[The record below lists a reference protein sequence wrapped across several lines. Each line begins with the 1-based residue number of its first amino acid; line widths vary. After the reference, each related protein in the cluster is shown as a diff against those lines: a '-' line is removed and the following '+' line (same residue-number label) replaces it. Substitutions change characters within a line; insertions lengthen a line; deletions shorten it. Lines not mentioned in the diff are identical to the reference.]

1 MLSMRF
7 GLQTPKNR
15 VESHLCFKRAVCVRR
30 WEGTAPSSPQKGNAF
45 LCLFCWL
52 SLGCCSVG
60 RMQELLQE
68 QRISSRKCAAC
79 GMATVTSSRGNTEV
93 VTARRTES
101 QDVPGIISLFSP
113 VTEDLFGRIDVTYL
127 LELSNLALTLCNEKN
142 EVIAHAAFL
151 DYPNWNI
158 TDQAEWE
165 PFLHENYTN
174 NKCTPLNTLFM
185 HLFVAKEEYAAG
197 CSQEIF
203 RRAFVLLP
211 ELQFILLF
219 IPPEE
224 KLGFSHSELDM
235 GNVFERMMP
244 VPGSPVERG
253 FTLLACPRH
262 HCHPQLYVRQ
272 ARMEDYDD
280 LMLIWTPQS
289 ETLKETYGEYL
300 LVDLIEREGE
310 ENQAAVCEVDGTA
323 VGFMSLCSHVNVSLF
338 QECFDLGPFHGFCK
352 PHPEDILKV
361 PQKPSIQG
369 DKDEST
375 QTSQKPEPIS
385 SQNLEHVPGADAA
398 DVQKDG
404 VVTVSQTELPVGDV
418 NNTGSKSSTAPL
430 LETDVEGD
438 LCPMYRGASNVF
450 RIRLLCIDEK
460 YETRSLDF
468 LHYAFNVFPDRD
480 LCVIL
485 VPHHVQEFPL
495 IRSFVRAVPSCTSR
509 LGRELYVFH
518 RAGLLTSFNVRKAAT
533 SDLQGV
539 KMLVETLSLNE
550 RIWNDSK
557 IFTEARRDPDGMPV
571 QAFVAEVL
579 DQIVGVSV
587 TRDEMDIEYI
597 RSHYNIEDFI
607 HFNHHHQEEHGH
619 LCHFV
624 LNPVFHHY
632 TKYFLKEILRLGHKS
647 SLYYPIYPEYV
658 EGKFQRPCA
667 HSLTSA
673 FHYMAPVRARRQI
686 VCPLQELGMN
696 SPSEQVS
703 KDQLKYSLY
712 HTNRKLVLESK
723 VCINTRIVVVGAS
736 DVGISF
742 LETLIFWPRLKFN
755 NLTLISI
762 HGLPGKDPQSSKYRR
777 FLINSHCF
785 NDEDYAQ
792 MSLCSWIN
800 VVVGKMTGINR
811 SAKYVIVSKEKK
823 VPYDYLVL
831 CMGQSYQALA
841 PMGGD
846 ISEVMSQWPQRY
858 TEKVPSNHFTL
869 NDAQDCLEAA
879 RWLEE
884 NLVSSRGNVIVYGN
898 TIDIYTT
905 VETLLSLGID
915 GSRIHLVQAP
925 LSSASPCL
933 ADATLE
939 RTVGEALSEAGVAVH
954 LDSVLAQWGQGDHG
968 CIAWATFTTASNP
981 LCLQCSAFFSFAYRT
996 LDYETFK
1003 AINDACLVFDGRVVI
1018 DAKFHTNDASI
1029 RAAGPLT
1036 KFSRRYFRDGLT
1048 HSNFSSKEIGFE
1060 LAASMLSLFD
1070 PTPQPSSEPPKGSDR
1085 LIPIYRWCKVQGGVL
1100 PGGYNYLHISKPGIP
1115 MPLDVEHDPCDHGME
1130 IVTGEADHGN
1140 YFRMHFSRYNMV
1152 DSITCFSKDPFPVS
1166 NYICLYGQHER
1177 LLNDLY
1183 YRWRAGQLT
1192 DLYSYFREPWSMAIY
1207 HDRLLICRR
1216 NCSKTLISEQ
1226 VPGQPPAT
1234 EQRPEQKPGQVS
1246 LREPVLRYLRHHRAH
1261 LPMYAPTDA
1270 YRLLPA
1276 AAGSQGL
1283 KLGKVGHSTSPK
1295 PAQGPS

>member
-1 MLSMRF
+1 MLLRGRNAGVAAEQHF
-7 GLQTPKNR
+7 LTKR
-15 VESHLCFKRAVCVRR
+15 VCTVRAVWICVEVYESQAPKSIGAAPLKSFYENAPEVTVLAVDRS
-30 WEGTAPSSPQKGNAF
+30 GTARAATFS
-45 LCLFCWL
+45 LVL
-52 SLGCCSVG
+52 S
-60 RMQELLQE
+60 
-68 QRISSRKCAAC
+68 AAWR
-79 GMATVTSSRGNTEV
+79 MATITSSRGNTEV

-101 QDVPGIISLFSP
+101 RDAPGIIGLFSP
-113 VTEDLFGRIDVTYL
+113 LTENLFGMIDVAYL
-127 LELSNLALTLCNEKN
+127 LEISNLALTLCNEKS

-165 PFLHENYTN
+165 PFLRDNYTN
-174 NKCTPLNTLFM
+174 NKCTPLNTLFV
-185 HLFVAKEEYAAG
+185 HLFVAKEEYTAE
-197 CSQEIF
+197 CSQEIV
-203 RRAFVLLP
+203 RRAFILLP

-224 KLGFSHSELDM
+224 KLGFCHSELGM
-235 GNVFERMMP
+235 GNVFERMTP
-244 VPGSPVERG
+244 LPGSPMERR

-262 HCHPQLYVRQ
+262 RCHPQLYVRQ

-280 LMLIWTPQS
+280 LMLIWIPQS

-310 ENQAAVCEVDGTA
+310 ENQAAVCEVGGTA

-338 QECFDLGPFHGFCK
+338 QECFDLGPFHGLCK

-361 PQKPSIQG
+361 PRKPSVQG
-369 DKDEST
+369 DKGESN
-375 QTSQKPEPIS
+375 QTSQEPEPVS
-385 SQNLEHVPGADAA
+385 SQNLEDVAGADAA
-398 DVQKDG
+398 VQKG
-404 VVTVSQTELPVGDV
+404 GAVAVSQTELLVGDV
-418 NNTGSKSSTAPL
+418 STTGSEGSAAPF
-430 LETDVEGD
+430 LETDEEGD
-438 LCPMYRGASNVF
+438 LHPVYRGASNAF
-450 RIRLLCIDEK
+450 CIRLFCIDEK

-468 LHYAFNVFPDRD
+468 LHYAFSVFPDRD

-485 VPHHVQEFPL
+485 VPHHVPAFPL
-495 IRSFVRAVPSCTSR
+495 IQSFVRAVPCCTSR

-518 RAGLLTSFNVRKAAT
+518 RAGLLTSFNVRKAT
-533 SDLQGV
+533 IDDLQGV
-539 KMLVETLSLNE
+539 KMLVETLSLDE
-550 RIWNDSK
+550 EIWNDSK
-557 IFTEARRDPDGMPV
+557 IFTEARKDPDGMPV
-571 QAFVAEVL
+571 RAFVAEVL

-597 RSHYNIEDFI
+597 QAHYNIEDFI
-607 HFNHHHQEEHGH
+607 RFNHHQQEEHGH

-647 SLYYPIYPEYV
+647 SLYYPIYPECV
-658 EGKFQRPCA
+658 EGQFQRPCA

-673 FHYMAPVRARRQI
+673 LHYMAPVRPRRQI
-686 VCPLQELGMN
+686 VYPLEELGVN
-696 SPSEQVS
+696 APSEQVS
-703 KDQLKYSLY
+703 KDQLNYSLN

-762 HGLPGKDPQSSKYRR
+762 HGLPGKDPQSSQHRR

-792 MSLCSWIN
+792 MSLCSWVN

-811 SAKYVIVSKEKK
+811 AAKYVVVSKEKK

-831 CMGQSYQALA
+831 CTGQSYQALA
-841 PMGGD
+841 PTGAG
-846 ISEVMSQWPQRY
+846 ISGVTSKWPQRY

-869 NDAQDCLEAA
+869 NDAQDCSEAA

-884 NLVSSRGNVIVYGN
+884 NLVSSKGNVIVYGN

-915 GSRIHLVQAP
+915 GSRIHLVQAL
-925 LSSASPCL
+925 LSSAGPCL
-933 ADATLE
+933 GDAALE
-939 RTVGEALSEAGVAVH
+939 RTVGEALAGAGVAVH
-954 LDSVLAQWGQGDHG
+954 PDSVLAQWGQDDHG
-968 CIAWATFTTASNP
+968 LIAWAAFTTATN
-981 LCLQCSAFFSFAYRT
+981 LLQLQCSAFFSFAYRT
-996 LDYETFK
+996 VDYETFK
-1003 AINDACLVFDGRVVI
+1003 AINDACLVFDGRLVI
-1018 DAKFHTNDASI
+1018 DAKFHTNDVSI

-1036 KFSRRYFRDGLT
+1036 KFSRRYYRDELT
-1048 HSNFSSKEIGFE
+1048 HSNFNSKEIGFE

-1070 PTPQPSSEPPKGSDR
+1070 PTPQASSEPPEGSDR
-1085 LIPIYRWCKVQGGVL
+1085 LIPIYRRCKVQGGVL
-1100 PGGYNYLHISKPGIP
+1100 PGGYNYLHVSKPAIP
-1115 MPLDVEHDPCDHGME
+1115 MPLGVEHDPCDHGME
-1130 IVTGEADHGN
+1130 IVTGEAGHGN
-1140 YFRMHFSRYNMV
+1140 YFRMHFNRYNMV
-1152 DSITCFSKDPFPVS
+1152 DSITCFSKEPFPVS

-1177 LLNDLY
+1177 LLNDLH

-1207 HDRLLICRR
+1207 HDRFIDLQKELRQ
-1216 NCSKTLISEQ
+1216 TLMSEQ
-1226 VPGQPPAT
+1226 F
-1234 EQRPEQKPGQVS
+1234 
-1246 LREPVLRYLRHHRAH
+1246 
-1261 LPMYAPTDA
+1261 
-1270 YRLLPA
+1270 
-1276 AAGSQGL
+1276 
-1283 KLGKVGHSTSPK
+1283 
-1295 PAQGPS
+1295 

>member
-1 MLSMRF
+1 MQSLRP
-7 GLQTPKNR
+7 LPTRTPE
-15 VESHLCFKRAVCVRR
+15 VCTVRAVWICVEVYESQAPKSIGAAPLKSFYENAPEVTVLAVDRS
-30 WEGTAPSSPQKGNAF
+30 GTARAATFS
-45 LCLFCWL
+45 LVL
-52 SLGCCSVG
+52 S
-60 RMQELLQE
+60 
-68 QRISSRKCAAC
+68 AAWR
-79 GMATVTSSRGNTEV
+79 MATITSSRGNTEV

-101 QDVPGIISLFSP
+101 RDAPGIIGLFSP
-113 VTEDLFGRIDVTYL
+113 LTENLFGMIDVAYL
-127 LELSNLALTLCNEKN
+127 LEISNLALTLCNEKS

-165 PFLHENYTN
+165 PFLRDNYTN
-174 NKCTPLNTLFM
+174 NKCTPLNTLFV
-185 HLFVAKEEYAAG
+185 HLFVAKEEYTAE
-197 CSQEIF
+197 CSQEIV
-203 RRAFVLLP
+203 RRAFILLP

-224 KLGFSHSELDM
+224 KLGFCHSELGM
-235 GNVFERMMP
+235 GNVFERMTP
-244 VPGSPVERG
+244 LPGSPMERR

-262 HCHPQLYVRQ
+262 RCHPQLYVRQ

-280 LMLIWTPQS
+280 LMLIWIPQS

-310 ENQAAVCEVDGTA
+310 ENQAAVCEVGGTA

-338 QECFDLGPFHGFCK
+338 QECFDLGPFHGLCK

-361 PQKPSIQG
+361 PRKPSVQG
-369 DKDEST
+369 DKGESN
-375 QTSQKPEPIS
+375 QTSQEPEPVS
-385 SQNLEHVPGADAA
+385 SQNLEDVAGADAA
-398 DVQKDG
+398 VQKG
-404 VVTVSQTELPVGDV
+404 GAVAVSQTELLVGDV
-418 NNTGSKSSTAPL
+418 STTGSEGSAAPF
-430 LETDVEGD
+430 LETDEEGD
-438 LCPMYRGASNVF
+438 LHPVYRGASNAF
-450 RIRLLCIDEK
+450 CIRLFCIDEK

-468 LHYAFNVFPDRD
+468 LHYAFSVFPDRD

-485 VPHHVQEFPL
+485 VPHHVPAFPL
-495 IRSFVRAVPSCTSR
+495 IQSFVRAVPCCTSR

-518 RAGLLTSFNVRKAAT
+518 RAGLLTSFNVRKAT
-533 SDLQGV
+533 IDDLQGV
-539 KMLVETLSLNE
+539 KMLVETLSLDE
-550 RIWNDSK
+550 EIWNDSK
-557 IFTEARRDPDGMPV
+557 IFTEARKDPDGMPV
-571 QAFVAEVL
+571 RAFVAEVL

-597 RSHYNIEDFI
+597 QAHYNIEDFI
-607 HFNHHHQEEHGH
+607 RFNHHQQEEHGH

-647 SLYYPIYPEYV
+647 SLYYPIYPECV
-658 EGKFQRPCA
+658 EGQFQRPCA

-673 FHYMAPVRARRQI
+673 LHYMAPVRPRRQI
-686 VCPLQELGMN
+686 VYPLEELGVN
-696 SPSEQVS
+696 APSEQVS
-703 KDQLKYSLY
+703 KDQLNYSLN

-762 HGLPGKDPQSSKYRR
+762 HGLPGKDPQSSQHRR

-792 MSLCSWIN
+792 MSLCSWVN

-811 SAKYVIVSKEKK
+811 AAKYVVVSKEKK

-831 CMGQSYQALA
+831 CTGQSYQALA
-841 PMGGD
+841 PTGAG
-846 ISEVMSQWPQRY
+846 ISGVTSKWPQRY

-869 NDAQDCLEAA
+869 NDAQDCSEAA

-884 NLVSSRGNVIVYGN
+884 NLVSSKGNVIVYGN

-915 GSRIHLVQAP
+915 GSRIHLVQAL
-925 LSSASPCL
+925 LSSAGPCL
-933 ADATLE
+933 GDAALE
-939 RTVGEALSEAGVAVH
+939 RTVGEALAGAGVAVH
-954 LDSVLAQWGQGDHG
+954 PDSVLAQWGQDDHG
-968 CIAWATFTTASNP
+968 LIAWAAFTTATN
-981 LCLQCSAFFSFAYRT
+981 LLQLQCSAFFSFAYRT
-996 LDYETFK
+996 VDYETFK
-1003 AINDACLVFDGRVVI
+1003 AINDACLVFDGRLVI
-1018 DAKFHTNDASI
+1018 DAKFHTNDVSI

-1036 KFSRRYFRDGLT
+1036 KFSRRYYRDELT
-1048 HSNFSSKEIGFE
+1048 HSNFNSKEIGFE

-1070 PTPQPSSEPPKGSDR
+1070 PTPQASSEPPEGSDR
-1085 LIPIYRWCKVQGGVL
+1085 LIPIYRRCKVQGGVL
-1100 PGGYNYLHISKPGIP
+1100 PGGYNYLHVSKPAIP
-1115 MPLDVEHDPCDHGME
+1115 MPLGVEHDPCDHGME
-1130 IVTGEADHGN
+1130 IVTGEAGHGN
-1140 YFRMHFSRYNMV
+1140 YFRMHFNRYNMV
-1152 DSITCFSKDPFPVS
+1152 DSITCFSKEPFPVS

-1177 LLNDLY
+1177 LLNDLH

-1207 HDRLLICRR
+1207 HDRFIDLQKELRQ
-1216 NCSKTLISEQ
+1216 TLMSEQ
-1226 VPGQPPAT
+1226 VPGQPPAA
-1234 EQRPEQKPGQVS
+1234 EQRPEQKPGPPA
-1246 LREPVLRYLRHHRAH
+1246 LRESVLRYLRRHRAH
-1261 LPMYAPTDA
+1261 LPMFAPTDI
-1270 YRLLPA
+1270 YRLPPT
-1276 AAGSQGL
+1276 AAGRQGP
-1283 KLGKVGHSTSPK
+1283 KSGRAGHSGSSGSPT

>member
-1 MLSMRF
+1 
-7 GLQTPKNR
+7 
-15 VESHLCFKRAVCVRR
+15 
-30 WEGTAPSSPQKGNAF
+30 
-45 LCLFCWL
+45 
-52 SLGCCSVG
+52 
-60 RMQELLQE
+60 
-68 QRISSRKCAAC
+68 
-79 GMATVTSSRGNTEV
+79 MATVTSSRGNTEA

-101 QDVPGIISLFSP
+101 HDVPGIIGLFSP

-174 NKCTPLNTLFM
+174 NKCTPLNTLFV
-185 HLFVAKEEYAAG
+185 HLFVAKEEYTAG

-203 RRAFVLLP
+203 RRAFILLP

-224 KLGFSHSELDM
+224 RLELDM
-235 GNVFERMMP
+235 GNVFERMVP
-244 VPGSPVERG
+244 VPGSPMERS

-262 HCHPQLYVRQ
+262 RCHPQLYVRQ

-300 LVDLIEREGE
+300 LIDLIECESE
-310 ENQAAVCEVDGTA
+310 ENRAAVCEVGGIA
-323 VGFMSLCSHVNVSLF
+323 VGFMSLCSHVNISLF
-338 QECFDLGPFHGFCK
+338 QKCFDLGPFHGLCK
-352 PHPEDILKV
+352 PHPEDIVKV
-361 PQKPSIQG
+361 PRNPSIQG
-369 DKDEST
+369 DESN
-375 QTSQKPEPIS
+375 QTSQKPEPVS

-398 DVQKDG
+398 VQKEG
-404 VVTVSQTELPVGDV
+404 AVTVSQTELPVGDAS
-418 NNTGSKSSTAPL
+418 NTGSQDSAAPF
-430 LETDVEGD
+430 LETGEEGD
-438 LCPMYRGASNVF
+438 LHPVYRGASNVF
-450 RIRLLCIDEK
+450 CIRLLCIDEK

-468 LHYAFNVFPDRD
+468 LQYAFSVFPDRD

-485 VPHHVQEFPL
+485 VPHHVPEFPL

-509 LGRELYVFH
+509 LGQELYVFH

-533 SDLQGV
+533 SDLEGV

-557 IFTEARRDPDGMPV
+557 IFTEARMDPDGMPV

-587 TRDEMDIEYI
+587 IRDEMDIEYI

-607 HFNHHHQEEHGH
+607 HFNHHQQEEHGH

-624 LNPVFHHY
+624 LSPVFHHY

-658 EGKFQRPCA
+658 EGKLQRPCA

-673 FHYMAPVRARRQI
+673 LHYMAPVRPRRQI
-686 VCPLQELGMN
+686 VYPLQELGVN
-696 SPSEQVS
+696 APSEQVS
-703 KDQLKYSLY
+703 KDQVKYSLN

-762 HGLPGKDPQSSKYRR
+762 HGLPGQDPQSSKYRR

-792 MSLCSWIN
+792 MSLCSWVNI
-800 VVVGKMTGINR
+800 VVGKMTGINR

-831 CMGQSYQALA
+831 CTGQSYQALA
-841 PMGGD
+841 PTGAD
-846 ISEVMSQWPQRY
+846 ISEVTSQQPQRY
-858 TEKVPSNHFTL
+858 MEKVPCNHFTL

-884 NLVSSRGNVIVYGN
+884 NLVSSRGNIIVYGN

-925 LSSASPCL
+925 LGSSSPCL
-933 ADATLE
+933 GDATLE
-939 RTVGEALSEAGVAVH
+939 HAVGEALAGAGVAVH
-954 LDSVLAQWGQGDHG
+954 PVSVLAGWGQDDHG
-968 CIAWATFTTASNP
+968 LLAWAAFTTATSP
-981 LCLQCSAFFSFAYRT
+981 LQLQCSAFFSFAYRT
-996 LDYETFK
+996 IDYETFK
-1003 AINDACLVFDGRVVI
+1003 AISDACLVFDGRVVI
-1018 DAKFHTNDASI
+1018 DAKFRTNDASI

-1036 KFSRRYFRDGLT
+1036 KFSRRYFRDELT
-1048 HSNFSSKEIGFE
+1048 HSNFNSKEIGFD

-1070 PTPQPSSEPPKGSDR
+1070 PTPQPSCEPPEGSDR
-1085 LIPIYRWCKVQGGVL
+1085 LIPIYRRCKVQAGVL
-1100 PGGYNYLHISKPGIP
+1100 PGGYNYLHVSKPGIP
-1115 MPLDVEHDPCDHGME
+1115 VPLDIEHDPCDHGTE
-1130 IVTGEADHGN
+1130 IVTGEAGHGN

-1152 DSITCFSKDPFPVS
+1152 DSITCFSKEPFPVS

-1207 HDRLLICRR
+1207 HDQFIDLQKELRQ
-1216 NCSKTLISEQ
+1216 TLMSEQ
-1226 VPGQPPAT
+1226 V
-1234 EQRPEQKPGQVS
+1234 RK
-1246 LREPVLRYLRHHRAH
+1246 
-1261 LPMYAPTDA
+1261 
-1270 YRLLPA
+1270 
-1276 AAGSQGL
+1276 
-1283 KLGKVGHSTSPK
+1283 
-1295 PAQGPS
+1295 